1 MIREIIKPTGQEYTL
16 HIPKEYLNQEVE
28 ILVLPFSH
36 NNGTQV
42 SKIRKETTLSNNELD
57 ALLSNIR
64 ETLHPDAKTKSYDEL
79 RLQALKERI

>member
-1 MIREIIKPTGQEYTL
+1 MVREIIKPTGQEYTL

-28 ILVLPFSH
+28 ILILPFSC
-36 NNGTQV
+36 NSGAQV
-42 SKIRKETTLSNNELD
+42 SKARKELTINNNELD